1 LPHHVVVVGAGPG
14 GLTAAVLLAKAGVRV
29 TVLERLPQLGGRT
42 STFSQNGFTFD
53 HGPTFFHYPQ
63 VLESILD
70 SAGYDLWRE
79 LDLIQLDPH
88 YRLVFG
94 SGGEILATSNLAKMQ
109 SAVAQLNAK
118 DALGVPRFIMDNRKK
133 LDCFRPFLEAPF
145 HTWRDAFRLN
155 VLGLLPTLKPWRS
168 LDSELSSYFADPRV
182 RLAFSFQSK
191 YLGMS
196 PFECPS
202 LFTILSFLEYEY
214 GIFHPRGGCGS
225 VTAAL
230 ARIAK
235 ELGATIRLQEPVTE
249 ILFEGRKAV
258 GIRTSAGTY
267 KADAIVMN
275 ADFARAMTRLVPDR
289 LRHRWRDR
297 KLGKKAMSCSAFMMY
312 LGLRGRYE
320 DLCHHTIYISKDY
333 AGNMRDIGRNHTV
346 SADPSYY
353 VQNAC
358 VTDPSL
364 APAGK
369 STLYILVPVTHQS
382 SRVDWERERP
392 RYRELVLDKLA
403 EIGAGDIRSRIEFER
418 IITPADWDSDF
429 ELYKGAVFGL
439 AHTWS
444 QMLHLRPRNRF
455 AEVEGMYLVGGSTH
469 PGSGLPVIFESARIS
484 SRLVLEDLGIPV
496 PATKR
501 PADEPSYAGAA

>member
-1 LPHHVVVVGAGPG
+1 MPHHVVVIGAGPG

-29 TVLERLPQLGGRT
+29 TVLERLPHLGGRT
-42 STFSQNGFTFD
+42 STFTREGFTFD

-63 VLESILD
+63 VLDRILR

-79 LDLIQLDPH
+79 LDLIRLDPH

-94 SGGEILATSNLAKMQ
+94 NGGEILATSNLRKMQ
-109 SAVAQLNAK
+109 SAVARLNTR
-118 DALGVPRFIMDNRKK
+118 DASRVSDFIVDNRKK
-133 LDCFRPFLEAPF
+133 LDCFRPFLESPF
-145 HTWRDAFRLN
+145 HTWRDTFRLN

-168 LDSELSSYFADPRV
+168 LDSELSRYFMDPRV

-214 GIFHPRGGCGS
+214 GIYHPRGGCGS
-225 VTAAL
+225 VTASL
-230 ARIAK
+230 GRIAK
-235 ELGATIRLQEPVTE
+235 DLGATIRLQEPVTE

-258 GIRTSAGTY
+258 GVKTAAGTY
-267 KADAIVMN
+267 KADAVVVN

-289 LRHRWRDR
+289 FRRRWSDG
-297 KLGKKAMSCSAFMMY
+297 KLAKKSMSCSAFMMY

-320 DLCHHTIYISKDY
+320 DLSHHTIYISKDY
-333 AGNMRDIGRNHTV
+333 AGNMRDIGRTHTL

-364 APAGK
+364 APPGK
-369 STLYILVPVTHQS
+369 STLYILVPVTHRSQH
-382 SRVDWERERP
+382 VDWERERA
-392 RYRELVLDKLA
+392 RYRELIFNKVA
-403 EIGAGDIRSRIEFER
+403 EIGGRDVRSRIEFER
-418 IITPADWDSDF
+418 TITPDDWDSGF
-429 ELYKGAVFGL
+429 ELHKGSVFGL

-444 QMLHLRPRNRF
+444 QMLHLRPPNRF
-455 AEVEGMYLVGGSTH
+455 DEVDGMYLVGGSTH

-484 SRLVLEDLGIPV
+484 SRLVLEDLGV
-496 PATKR
+496 AAGASEH
-501 PADEPSYAGAA
+501 PADEPVYAGAA